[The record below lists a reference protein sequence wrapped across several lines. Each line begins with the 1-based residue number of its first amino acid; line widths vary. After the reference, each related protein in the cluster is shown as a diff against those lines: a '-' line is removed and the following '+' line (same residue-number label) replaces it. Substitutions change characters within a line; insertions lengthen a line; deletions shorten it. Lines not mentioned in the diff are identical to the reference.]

1 VAIWKLNLA
10 NSSYIQHHKMGIQAL
25 THKTYSVSNKQ
36 VTGPTTTKG
45 PSQPSQIEEDKID
58 SSSKQSNDRTEEG
71 RFA

>member
-1 VAIWKLNLA
+1 
-10 NSSYIQHHKMGIQAL
+10 MGIQAL